1 MSLGESHVASA
12 SLVQGAHCA
21 VHEGDLNGHPF
32 LPAGEKENCSYK
44 SNRPTRFAVAQ
55 VKLRNRTF
63 SGTKNARSLSHTRS
77 CNKVAGP
84 IRSRKNWEMSIQE
97 TDL

>member
-1 MSLGESHVASA
+1 MGILSFQLAKKKIVLTRAT
-12 SLVQGAHCA
+12 
-21 VHEGDLNGHPF
+21 D
-32 LPAGEKENCSYK
+32 
-44 SNRPTRFAVAQ
+44 PTRFAVAQ

-97 TDL
+97 TDP